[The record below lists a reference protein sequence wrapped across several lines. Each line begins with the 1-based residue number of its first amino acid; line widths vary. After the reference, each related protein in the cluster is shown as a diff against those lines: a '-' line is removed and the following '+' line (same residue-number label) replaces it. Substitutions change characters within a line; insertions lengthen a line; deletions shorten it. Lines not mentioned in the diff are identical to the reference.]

1 MRMLCTALALL
12 VGAYA
17 APVISFADTQSTSGA
32 ASTLAPGQ
40 HAYAFRCPHGLLR
53 VMFDGD
59 RKVAVIH
66 RFGRPTVTM
75 TAQAPSGEGFHF
87 SNATYDLQG
96 TLEEVRFRIGQGE
109 VMRCRRGSPNG

>member
-1 MRMLCTALALL
+1 MRMLLSAIALL

-17 APVISFADTQSTSGA
+17 APSVLAAETQAGA
-32 ASTLAPGQ
+32 SALAPGQ
-40 HAYAFRCPHGLLR
+40 NVYAFRCPSGLLR

-59 RKVAVIH
+59 RNVAVIH
-66 RFGRPTVTM
+66 RFGRPTVTL

-96 TLEEVRFRIGQGE
+96 TFEEVRFRIGQGE
-109 VMRCRRGSPNG
+109 AMSCRRASLNG

>member
-1 MRMLCTALALL
+1 MRMLFSLALL

-17 APVISFADTQSTSGA
+17 APSVLAAENQPA
-32 ASTLAPGQ
+32 ASALAPGQ
-40 HAYAFRCPHGLLR
+40 NVYAFRCPNGLLR

-59 RKVAVIH
+59 RNVAVIH
-66 RFGRPTVTM
+66 RFGRPTVTL

-96 TLEEVRFRIGQGE
+96 TFEEVRFRIAQGQA
-109 VMRCRRGSPNG
+109 MRCRRGSLNG

>member
-1 MRMLCTALALL
+1 MRTLFSALALL

-17 APVISFADTQSTSGA
+17 APAISFADTQSGT

-40 HAYAFRCPHGLLR
+40 NVYAFRCPHGLLR

-59 RKVAVIH
+59 RNVAVIH

-75 TAQAPSGEGFHF
+75 AAQAPSGEGFHF

-109 VMRCRRGSPNG
+109 VMRCRRGSLNG